1 MRIDKFP
8 KARVCVVTFTKCP
21 EHDIK
26 VIEHFGSTRK
36 TNDDKVSFPMR
47 ENAEAEIYLL
57 KDGEKIESGF
67 EVNVKTYPL
76 SE

>member
-8 KARVCVVTFTKCP
+8 KARVCVVTFLECP
-21 EHDIK
+21 EHDLK

-36 TNDDKVSFPMR
+36 TNDEKISFPMR
-47 ENAEAEIYLL
+47 ENTEAEIYLL

-67 EVNVKTYPL
+67 GVDVKTYPL
-76 SE
+76 GE